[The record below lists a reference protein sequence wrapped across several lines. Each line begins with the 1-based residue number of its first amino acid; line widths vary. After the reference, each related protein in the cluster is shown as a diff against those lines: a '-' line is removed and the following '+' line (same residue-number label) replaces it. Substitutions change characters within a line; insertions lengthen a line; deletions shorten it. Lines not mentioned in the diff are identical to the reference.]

1 MRGRMDGGKN
11 RPSGVLGVLLLVFSL
26 LLSGCGV
33 VTLFNNLEETEV
45 NEMIAILKQYGI
57 SATKIIGKESCAL
70 SVPSGSF
77 SVAIDLLNA
86 QGYPL
91 PKYQTLGDVFKKSGL
106 VSSPLEERVR
116 FMNALAESIALTLS
130 KVPGVLKSRV
140 HIVLPEND
148 PYAEKV
154 TPSSAA
160 VFLAYRSDSMVED
173 YVRDIKYLVTNSI
186 EGLEYDKVTVALF
199 PVTLPPLPKALGK
212 SDTLFSIAGI
222 EMTEGSKMQFFVII
236 GILVAIILGLLGA
249 MASMLMAAKRKK
261 KEKEVKVENLAEAT
275 DNPAEG
281 AAETLDGDP
290 VRPTPV
296 QELEKE

>member
-1 MRGRMDGGKN
+1 MDGERKQPNGM
-11 RPSGVLGVLLLVFSL
+11 LGVVLLVFSL

-33 VTLFNNLEETEV
+33 VTLFNNLEEKEA
-45 NEMIAILKQYGI
+45 NEMIAILKQYGV

-77 SVAIDLLNA
+77 SIAIDLLNA

-154 TPSSAA
+154 IPSSAA

-186 EGLEYDKVTVALF
+186 EGLEFDKVTVALF

-236 GILVAIILGLLGA
+236 GILIATIAAFLGA
-249 MASMLMAAKRKK
+249 MAFILISAKRKK
-261 KEKEVKVENLAEAT
+261 KGKEVKVENLAEAADT
-275 DNPAEG
+275 LPSEG
-281 AAETLDGDP
+281 AVGEETLDGESSG
-290 VRPTPV
+290 TSS
-296 QELEKE
+296 

>member
-1 MRGRMDGGKN
+1 MDGERKWHG
-11 RPSGVLGVLLLVFSL
+11 RVVRLLFVGLSL

-33 VTLFNNLEETEV
+33 ATLFNNLEETEV
-45 NEMIAILKQYGI
+45 NEMIALLKQYGI
-57 SATKIIGKESCAL
+57 STKKIVGKESCAL
-70 SVPSGSF
+70 SIPESSF

-86 QGYPL
+86 HGYPL

-116 FMNALAESIALTLS
+116 FMNALAESVALTLS

-148 PYAEKV
+148 PYAEKT

-199 PVTLPPLPKALGK
+199 PVALPPLPKALGK
-212 SDTLFSIAGI
+212 SDTMFSIAGI
-222 EMTEGSKMQFFVII
+222 EMTDGSKMQFFMLLGVLIAVII
-236 GILVAIILGLLGA
+236 VLFIA
-249 MASMLMAAKRKK
+249 MLWAMMSANRKK
-261 KEKEVKVENLAEAT
+261 KERETKIENLAEA
-275 DNPAEG
+275 AEG
-281 AAETLDGDP
+281 IHPEQGESLDGNERPTAAAETKAGGA
-290 VRPTPV
+290 
-296 QELEKE
+296 

>member
-1 MRGRMDGGKN
+1 MDGGKG
-11 RPSGVLGVLLLVFSL
+11 RPNGVLGVMLLVFSL

-33 VTLFNNLEETEV
+33 VTLFNNLEENEA
-45 NEMIAILKQYGI
+45 NEMIAVLKQYGI
-57 SATKIIGKESCAL
+57 SATKTIGKESCAL
-70 SVPSGSF
+70 SIPSGSF
-77 SVAIDLLNA
+77 SIAIDLLNA

-148 PYAEKV
+148 PYAEKA

-186 EGLEYDKVTVALF
+186 EGLEFDKVTVALF

-212 SDTLFSIAGI
+212 GDTLFSIIGV
-222 EMTEGSKMQFFVII
+222 EMTEGSKMQFFVIL
-236 GILVAIILGLLGA
+236 GILIAIIMALLGA
-249 MASMLMAAKRKK
+249 MIFMLMSAKRKK
-261 KEKEVKVENLAEAT
+261 KEKEVKVENLAEAA
-275 DNPAEG
+275 DNGEAPPGENASKE
-281 AAETLDGDP
+281 ESLDGNASG
-290 VRPTPV
+290 TPN
-296 QELEKE
+296 

>member
-1 MRGRMDGGKN
+1 MDGGQRWHRN
-11 RPSGVLGVLLLVFSL
+11 VFRVLFVSLSL
-26 LLSGCGV
+26 LLGGCGV
-33 VTLFNNLEETEV
+33 TTLFNNLEETEV

-57 SATKIIGKESCAL
+57 SATKTIGKESCAL
-70 SVPSGSF
+70 SVPVETF

-148 PYAEKV
+148 PYAEKIV
-154 TPSSAA
+154 PSSAA

-212 SDTLFSIAGI
+212 SDTMFSIAGI
-222 EMTEGSKMQFFVII
+222 EMTDGSKMQFFM
-236 GILVAIILGLLGA
+236 LLGVLIAVIVVLLIA
-249 MASMLMAAKRKK
+249 MVWMWLSTNRKK
-261 KEKEVKVENLAEAT
+261 KEKEAKVENLAET
-275 DNPAEG
+275 PEGINPEQ
-281 AAETLDGDP
+281 EESLDANGE
-290 VRPTPV
+290 RPTTV
-296 QELEKE
+296 EETKTSK